1 MKFGQFRVTGTP
13 SHSHHNGRVMEV
25 LLCLSRNTG
34 LSCLAKIK
42 ATIFHW
48 RSTITVNVLGTNAYK
63 KIIQTEVGSSVK
75 YIGRIPSQGYFILS
89 SLSKV
94 STFWR
99 KVLNEE
105 ERTRLVSNVAGHLKN
120 AYDFIQRRAV
130 HNFSVV
136 DKDYGE
142 RMGQATREISCEVT
156 I

>member
-1 MKFGQFRVTGTP
+1 M
-13 SHSHHNGRVMEV
+13 
-25 LLCLSRNTG
+25 
-34 LSCLAKIK
+34 
-42 ATIFHW
+42 
-48 RSTITVNVLGTNAYK
+48 YK
-63 KIIQTEVGSSVK
+63 KIIQTDVGSSVK

-105 ERTRLVSNVAGHLKN
+105 ERTRLVSNIAGHLKD
-120 AYDFIQRRAV
+120 ASDFIQRRAV

-136 DKDYGE
+136 DKNYGE
-142 RMGQATREISCEVT
+142 RMGQATREIACEVT